1 MSVCIVNGSNGVQK
15 DFKKYNIITK
25 QNKNQ
30 RDRYGRTDGR
40 SAPGPTPEPLRSV
53 LECGAVPEESREGN
67 PGEVS
72 TSSSTSCYCCC
83 RCSTPHKLF
92 YKRAR
97 RFRRAAP
104 FFTPPLRFDALL
116 VVVIFLFCF
125 FLTHDAAAAPDLL
138 SSSCGLW
145 SHFWRR
151 GALLVI
157 RLLAS
162 PTAPSSLVRVSR
174 RTSHLASA
182 APPTPP
188 PTHLADII
196 IIIIISHDGGDK
208 GLTTAGRLF
217 CGVWLEF
224 PADAY

>member
-1 MSVCIVNGSNGVQK
+1 MIQE
-15 DFKKYNIITK
+15 
-25 QNKNQ
+25 QNKTKISGT
-30 RDRYGRTDGR
+30 DPDGLTDGR

-72 TSSSTSCYCCC
+72 TSSSTSCYCC
-83 RCSTPHKLF
+83 RCSTLHKLF

-104 FFTPPLRFDALL
+104 FFFSTSSIWC
-116 VVVIFLFCF
+116 VVGWCCFFCLF
-125 FLTHDAAAAPDLL
+125 FLTHDAAAATDLL

-174 RTSHLASA
+174 RTSHLSSA
-182 APPTPP
+182 APPTPTPTPTPP
-188 PTHLADII
+188 PTSP
-196 IIIIISHDGGDK
+196 ISSSSSSHMIGVGGQ
-208 GLTTAGRLF
+208 GLTAGRLF

-224 PADAY
+224 PADTY